1 MLTTGRLSS
10 YSNPADDKSADSFT
24 CPHEH
29 TISGPDVHSHTGT
42 HSKSDDFPLCHPFPY
57 TNFGAVGNGYI
68 HPNGRTDSYEL
79 AYAVS
84 RTYGHTD
91 RDRFTIADI
100 SSNRHERPNG
110 DIHADDNRHTVADA
124 CPHHHADSHKLA
136 YPDTSTHSRPDRHTF
151 THTHSDRD
159 AHTEF
164 FRTR

>member
-1 MLTTGRLSS
+1 MLTAGRLSS

-29 TISGPDVHSHTGT
+29 TVSGPDVHSHTGT
-42 HSKSDDFPLCHPFPY
+42 HSKSDDFPLCHRCSY
-57 TNFGAVGNGYI
+57 TNFGGVGNGYI
-68 HPNGRTDSYEL
+68 HSNGRTDTYEL
-79 AYAVS
+79 AYAFS

-110 DIHADDNRHTVADA
+110 DIHAD
-124 CPHHHADSHKLA
+124 SHKLA

-151 THTHSDRD
+151 THIGSH
-159 AHTEF
+159 
-164 FRTR
+164 